1 MKLMNTVVRLR
12 ARPSGLPKPEDFE
25 ICEEAVPKPKSGEI
39 LVAIRYISISP
50 SLRMQMNSGNSYLS
64 PVPLG
69 GLLRARAVGEVM
81 ESRTSAFDKGDFVEG
96 NFGPQRY
103 YVGHADAVTKI
114 DPTAAPIERH
124 LGALGMSGLTAY
136 FGLIEICRPQ
146 AGQTL
151 LVSAAGGSVGNIV
164 GQIGKQLGC
173 RVVGIAGGAE
183 KCAHIVNELNFDTCL
198 DYRSQDFVSQLGHI
212 APNGVDM
219 FFDNVGGDVL
229 DAALANLALG
239 ARIAICGAISAYND
253 INAVCGPKNYLK
265 LLEKRASMTGFNI
278 YDFAPR
284 YAEAQAILAGW
295 IIDGTIKA
303 EEHME
308 TGLTRFAEVIR
319 MMFDGAHRGKLILKV
334 GES

>member
-12 ARPSGLPKPEDFE
+12 ARPDGMPKTEDFE
-25 ICEEAVPKPKSGEI
+25 ICEEAVRSPDSGEI
-39 LVAIRYISISP
+39 LVETHYISISP
-50 SLRMQMNSGNSYLS
+50 SLRMQMNAGNSYLS

-69 GLLRARAVGEVM
+69 GILRARAVGEVV
-81 ESRTSAFDKGDFVEG
+81 ESRSSGFRKGDFVEG

-103 YVGHADAVTKI
+103 YVGPTDAVMKI
-114 DPTAAPIERH
+114 DPADTPIERY

-146 AGQTL
+146 TGQAL
-151 LVSAAGGSVGNIV
+151 LVSAAGGSVGSIV
-164 GQIGKQLGC
+164 GQIAKRLGC
-173 RVVGIAGGAE
+173 RVIGIAGGAD
-183 KCAHIVNELNFDTCL
+183 KCAHIVKELNFDSCL
-198 DYRSQDFVSQLGHI
+198 DYRSRDFESMLGHV
-212 APNGVDM
+212 APDGVDM

-239 ARIAICGAISAYND
+239 ARVAICGAISAYND
-253 INAVCGPKNYLK
+253 IDAVCGPKNYLK

-284 YAEAQAILAGW
+284 HAEAQAILAGW

-303 EEHME
+303 EEHVE
-308 TGLTRFAEVIR
+308 VGLTRFAEVIR
-319 MMFDGAHRGKLILKV
+319 MMFDGAHHGKLILKV
-334 GES
+334 GEG